1 MSNRS
6 RRASRSPDKSV
17 IKIRT
22 EKNGFGKLKV
32 GAIALLV
39 LLQLCFFYLFIFDF
53 CLDFGRFYADC
64 VYFKRNFLYIFAVI

>member
-39 LLQLCFFYLFIFDF
+39 LLQLCFFIYLY
-53 CLDFGRFYADC
+53 L
-64 VYFKRNFLYIFAVI
+64 IFAWISGVFMLIAFILSVIS